1 MSNRLAREFPT
12 HRWQAV
18 PPIRR
23 DPVLHD
29 VAEHYMARGREL
41 RSAAFR
47 RATHTGVVTLGRSL
61 AQVVA
66 LVRCAAY
73 GIAKQPPEH
82 DCRAASARGA

>member
-23 DPVLHD
+23 DPVLRD
-29 VAEHYMARGREL
+29 VAEHYTARGREL

-47 RATHTGVVTLGRSL
+47 RATRT
-61 AQVVA
+61 VVA
-66 LVRCAAY
+66 VVGRALALVAAFVRCAAY
-73 GIAKQPPEH
+73 GIAKQPPER
-82 DCRAASARGA
+82 DCRAASMRGA

>member
-1 MSNRLAREFPT
+1 MSNRLEREFPA

-29 VAEHYMARGREL
+29 VAEHYRARGREL

-47 RATHTGVVTLGRSL
+47 RATHAVVATVGRAL

-66 LVRCAAY
+66 FVRCAAY
-73 GIAKQPPEH
+73 GIAKQAPEH
-82 DCRAASARGA
+82 DCRGASARGA